1 MITNIIIGK
10 QSFVTKALLNF
21 IKKAEVFSANDFD
34 AVAIKSI
41 QSKKKINHCLFCLVL
56 FRELTL
62 QTNKKN
68 IR

>member
-34 AVAIKSI
+34 EVAVKKI
-41 QSKKKINHCLFCLVL
+41 QSKKK
-56 FRELTL
+56 
-62 QTNKKN
+62 NKFN
-68 IR
+68 I